1 MKYIDNCI
9 RSLIAEAKTLER
21 TMKPIYKKKNI
32 QKRPISASACS
43 QSPVPL
49 VRASNHT
56 PSRRP
61 KPTLSKKAKPLLPA
75 AAAGVADDA
84 DDEAAM
90 AAPAAR
96 RIVGAEVPIPGSDK
110 LRWIDLTIP
119 SSSAAAPASPSD
131 PFVCVPPRAASG
143 CHIIP
148 SGDSQYYL
156 SWYVLGASP
165 HFRALYYGSVQMSD
179 TLC

>member
-1 MKYIDNCI
+1 M
-9 RSLIAEAKTLER
+9 RLIKAQNE
-21 TMKPIYKKKNI
+21 KNF
-32 QKRPISASACS
+32 QRRPNSASGLFVLKALRPCS
-43 QSPVPL
+43 D
-49 VRASNHT
+49 HT

-61 KPTLSKKAKPLLPA
+61 KPTLSKTLLPA
-75 AAAGVADDA
+75 AAAGVADA
-84 DDEAAM
+84 DNGEAAM

-119 SSSAAAPASPSD
+119 SSSASAPASPSD

-156 SWYVLGASP
+156 SWYVSGLLLTFELYIMVL
-165 HFRALYYGSVQMSD
+165 FR
-179 TLC
+179 